1 MIQCLEKVEFDE
13 IIRTVRVDRFSNVK
27 DQNARQ
33 NIDKMLVKF
42 EKIWRKESGIK
53 KTSVTKN
60 TYK

>member
-1 MIQCLEKVEFDE
+1 M
-13 IIRTVRVDRFSNVK
+13 DRFSNVK
-27 DQNARQ
+27 DQTARQ

-42 EKIWRKESGIK
+42 EKLWRKESGIK